1 MMDQA
6 NDATRKKHPPGLFY
20 LAFTEMWE
28 RFSYYG
34 MMALLAL
41 YMTRQLLLPGHA
53 ENVWGLAAL
62 RGLFEFRGP
71 MSDIAFT
78 SLVFGWYGGLV
89 YFTPILGGLIADRWL
104 GAKRTVTIGALLMAG
119 GHLAMSL
126 DQTFLI
132 ALLLLVCGSGCLK
145 GNITTQVGTLYP
157 AAAGSLRDRGYTIF
171 STGIN
176 IGAVLGPLVT
186 GAVAA
191 RYGWHGGF
199 TVAAVMMLLAL
210 GIYLAGQRHLPDS
223 RISRLDTNALPPLT
237 TEERRR
243 LTVLLVTVLLTIPC
257 TVGYGMISGIGMIW
271 VDQNVNLAT
280 PLGAVPVGWFA
291 SADSFASILTAPVL
305 IALWAWQARSR
316 QEPAGITKIAI
327 GSGIV
332 GISSLIFA
340 AGSYLSP
347 EPRSVSIAWAVPAFF
362 GMGVA
367 FMWYWP
373 VLLALISGHA
383 PRKVNSTM
391 MGVTFLS
398 LFAGSIV
405 GGWVGSFYDQMSPA
419 QFWCL
424 NAGIG
429 FGGAVM
435 ALLLRGPLMRALIGG
450 NSA

>member
-1 MMDQA
+1 MTEPA
-6 NDATRKKHPPGLFY
+6 SDATSKKHPPGLFY

-41 YMTRQLLLPGHA
+41 YMTKQLLLPGHA

-62 RGLFEFRGP
+62 RGLFEFRGS
-71 MSDIAFT
+71 MSDVAFT

-104 GAKRTVTIGALLMAG
+104 GAKRTVTIGALLMAA

-157 AAAGSLRDRGYTIF
+157 ASEGSLRDRGYTIF

-176 IGAVLGPLVT
+176 VGAVLGPVVT

-191 RYGWHGGF
+191 KYGWHGGF

-210 GIYLAGQRHLPDS
+210 GIYLAGQRHLPDA
-223 RISRLDTNALPPLT
+223 RISRLETNGLPPLT
-237 TEERRR
+237 GDERRR
-243 LTVLLVTVLLTIPC
+243 LGVLLATVLLTIPC

-271 VDQNVNLAT
+271 VDQFVNLAT
-280 PLGAVPVGWFA
+280 PLGTVPAGWFA
-291 SADSFASILTAPVL
+291 SADSFSSILTAPVL
-305 IALWAWQARSR
+305 IALWSWQARAR
-316 QEPAGITKIAI
+316 REPAGITKIAI
-327 GSGIV
+327 GCILV
-332 GISSLIFA
+332 GSSSLLFA

-347 EPRSVSIAWAVPAFF
+347 DPRSVPIGWAIAAFG
-362 GMGVA
+362 GMGIA

-391 MGVTFLS
+391 MGATFLS
-398 LFAGSIV
+398 LFLGSII

-419 QFWCL
+419 LFWSL

-429 FGGAVM
+429 FGGAVV
-435 ALLLRGPLMRALIGG
+435 ALVLRGPLMRGLIDG